1 MSEFSIFFQ
10 EIISFV
16 SFNNIMLMALAMILG
31 IIAGA
36 LPGLSA
42 TVGIALLT
50 GITYTFSADVAIIMM
65 IGLYIG
71 AIYAGSL
78 TAILI
83 NIPGTG
89 SAAATCLDGYALA
102 RQGHAQDAIMTARIA
117 SFIGAMFGLIAFI
130 LLTPLVVR
138 FALEFTSPEFF
149 WLSIFG
155 ILICGSLTNEDLP
168 VKGWIAGMAGM
179 LLSYVGL
186 EDIQAYE
193 RFTLGVPQLISGIP
207 YIPLMIGFFGIPQI
221 IKLIQMDQRVV
232 KMKSSG
238 SGFKMW
244 KLIKKNFLGIINWAL
259 IGLGIGAIPGAGENI
274 ASWTAY
280 GIAKRSSKNPEEFGK
295 GKIEGVLAPEVAN
308 NSAIAGAMIPLL
320 ALGIPGSPPTAI
332 LMGALILHGIRP
344 GPMLATEH
352 PEFMYQ
358 MGSWLFWG
366 AIMLLIIGILTARPM
381 SYIMK
386 VNPKVLASLI
396 AVLCIVGTFSVSN
409 EVFDLQLVF
418 IFGIVGYIFD
428 KHGYAPGPLVLG
440 FILGPLTD
448 ANLRRTL
455 AISDG
460 QVSSLVDRP
469 ISLVLFLAVVFTVIN
484 TLYPIRKIFAKL
496 SSKKGETNQ

>member
-1 MSEFSIFFQ
+1 MSELSFFFQ
-10 EIISFV
+10 EIVSFV
-16 SFNNIMLMALAMILG
+16 SFSNIMLMALAMSLG
-31 IIAGA
+31 IMAGA

-42 TVGIALLT
+42 TIGMALLT
-50 GITYTFSADVAIIMM
+50 GITYSFQADVAIIMM

-89 SAAATCLDGYALA
+89 SAAATCLDGYELA
-102 RQGHAQDAIMTARIA
+102 KQGRAKEAIITARIA
-117 SFIGAMFGLIAFI
+117 SFIGAIFGLFAFI
-130 LLTPLVVR
+130 LLIPLVVK

-155 ILICGSLTNEDLP
+155 ILICGALTNEDLP

-179 LLSYVGL
+179 LLSFVGL
-186 EDIQAYE
+186 EDLQAYE
-193 RFTLGVPQLISGIP
+193 RFTLGIPQLISGIS
-207 YIPLMIGFFGIPQI
+207 YVPLMIGFFGIPQI
-221 IKLIQMDQRVV
+221 IKLIQMDQQNVNV
-232 KMKSSG
+232 KSSG

-244 KLIKKNFLGIINWAL
+244 KLLKKNILGIFSWAF

-280 GIAKRSSKNPEEFGK
+280 GVAKKNSKNPEEFGK

-308 NSAIAGAMIPLL
+308 NSAIAGAIIPLL

-344 GPMLATEH
+344 GPMLATEN
-352 PEFMYQ
+352 PQFMYQ

-366 AIMLLIIGILTARPM
+366 AIMLLIIGILTAKPM

-396 AVLCIVGTFSVSN
+396 AVLCIVGTYSISN

-440 FILGPLTD
+440 FILGPLAD
-448 ANLRRTL
+448 INLRRAL
-455 AISDG
+455 ALSDG
-460 QVSSLVDRP
+460 QASSLVDRP
-469 ISLVLFLAVVFTVIN
+469 ISLFLCIAVVLTVIN
-484 TLYPIRKIFAKL
+484 TLYPIRNFIKTII
-496 SSKKGETNQ
+496 KKGGIK